1 MYDGVAVK
9 TKFAS
14 CTFIGSD
21 RVVSFQVH
29 LSLFRIIHS
38 ANAPQQIKYTKYRV
52 IYWNRYQIMNSQTVL
67 EYNLHIIQLD
77 SCGTFMLFI
86 FTETHYCMITFLSN
100 GHQMINEEFNTF
112 CGA

>member
-1 MYDGVAVK
+1 
-9 TKFAS
+9 
-14 CTFIGSD
+14 
-21 RVVSFQVH
+21 
-29 LSLFRIIHS
+29 
-38 ANAPQQIKYTKYRV
+38 
-52 IYWNRYQIMNSQTVL
+52 MNSQTVL